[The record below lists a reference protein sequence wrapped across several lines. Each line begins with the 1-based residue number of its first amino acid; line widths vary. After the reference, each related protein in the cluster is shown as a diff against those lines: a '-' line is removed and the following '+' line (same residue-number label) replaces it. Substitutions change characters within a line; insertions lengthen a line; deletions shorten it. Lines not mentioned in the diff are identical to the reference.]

1 MAELVDALGS
11 GPSDAKALWRFESS
25 SRHHLK
31 IKSEPQPPNSKPPP
45 MQSASVSSASAPARQ
60 PRADLRAPRDNM
72 IERQIRAWEVLDE
85 RVLALYREIPREEF
99 VPPENRDL
107 AYCDAAM
114 PVGFGQSALEPK
126 LEARMLQE
134 MNLQGNERVLH
145 VGTGSGFFAALL
157 GRLCA
162 EVVSVE
168 IVPELA
174 EAARGRIAELGLRN
188 VSVET
193 GDAAKGWP
201 AAGPRDAVVLTGS
214 VPEVAESFRGQIR
227 PGGFI
232 LAPVGAA
239 PVMTLRRMEKESS
252 GGFISRDILETYVPP
267 LQNAPAP
274 ERFRF

>member
-1 MAELVDALGS
+1 
-11 GPSDAKALWRFESS
+11 
-25 SRHHLK
+25 
-31 IKSEPQPPNSKPPP
+31 
-45 MQSASVSSASAPARQ
+45 MQSPSVSSASSPSSAPVRQ
-60 PRADLRAPRDNM
+60 PRADLRASRDNM
-72 IERQIRAWEVLDE
+72 IERQIRAWEVLDD

-114 PVGFGQSALEPK
+114 PIGFGQCALEPK

-134 MNLQGNERVLH
+134 MNLRGDERVLH

-168 IVPELA
+168 IIPELA
-174 EAARGRIAELGLRN
+174 EAARMRIAELGPQN
-188 VSVET
+188 VSVEI
-193 GDAAKGWP
+193 GDAAREWP
-201 AAGPRDAVVLTGS
+201 AAGARDAIVFTGS
-214 VPEVAESFRGQIR
+214 VPEVAESFRAQVR

-232 LAPVGAA
+232 LAAVGDA

-267 LQNAPAP
+267 LRNAPAP